1 MQGPTG
7 TGTSQNS
14 GTITLQLSNSFG
26 FIGDDVSPEHRRD
39 FENENNKVSISEQ
52 GDLQRTPLCYIWC
65 YSVIY
70 NNALIHYCTVA
81 MVLVL

>member
-26 FIGDDVSPEHRRD
+26 FIDDAVSPEHRKD
-39 FENENNKVSISEQ
+39 FENENNKVSIS
-52 GDLQRTPLCYIWC
+52 
-65 YSVIY
+65 
-70 NNALIHYCTVA
+70 
-81 MVLVL
+81 